1 MDGGPSTSFISLLNE
16 GIAGGRLLHDSL
28 GPSGLARFDRAVLAQ
43 TGATH
48 VIVQMGNND
57 IFTINPAEEVTAD
70 QIIQGHKQLIERAHA
85 KGLKIY
91 GCTLN
96 PVEGFLLPGT
106 PIPVYSAAKE
116 VKRQMVNA
124 WIRLSRQYDGVIDF
138 DRVLRDPSAPTKIL
152 PSFDSGDHA
161 HPTDAGYQAL
171 AEAIDLKLFSNRVER
186 K

>member
-28 GPSGLARFDRAVLAQ
+28 GPSGLARFDRDVLAQ

-85 KGLKIY
+85 QGLKIY

-106 PIPVYSAAKE
+106 PSPVFSPAKE
-116 VKRQMVNA
+116 VKRQTVKC
-124 WIRLSRQYDGVIDF
+124 V
-138 DRVLRDPSAPTKIL
+138 DPSKPPIRRGDRFRSRTARPECPDENPSVVRQRRPCAPDRRRL
-152 PSFDSGDHA
+152 PSTG
-161 HPTDAGYQAL
+161 
-171 AEAIDLKLFSNRVER
+171 
-186 K
+186 

>member
-1 MDGGPSTSFISLLNE
+1 MTTFISLLNE

-28 GPSGLARFDRAVLAQ
+28 GPSGLARFDRDVLAQ

-70 QIIQGHKQLIERAHA
+70 QIMQGHKQLIERAHA
-85 KGLKIY
+85 QGLKIY

-116 VKRQMVNA
+116 VKRQMVNG
-124 WIRLSRQYDGVIDF
+124 WSDQLKTILQSRG
-138 DRVLRDPSAPTKIL
+138 
-152 PSFDSGDHA
+152 
-161 HPTDAGYQAL
+161 
-171 AEAIDLKLFSNRVER
+171 AEIKAIISRAKRHCMLKVSNFGQT
-186 K
+186 